1 MTMLCEKLATPSER
15 LLRVGEE
22 EEDPEVDAAYA
33 KALAALLAAR
43 EADRYSLGLSHF
55 AVLGSGLQP
64 FANASAQY
72 MCADDSR
79 RVVFDT
85 TFVVSGSALASA
97 MMVAISGG
105 VAVLGDYGQF
115 PAPVLRPPFSLYG
128 SPIENFGH
136 QVSDFTPY
144 ASAVLGETNIEW
156 LAIGGAALS
165 TMDQA
170 SAEYRSRRAE
180 ARAEERRLRRYDR
193 E

>member
-1 MTMLCEKLATPSER
+1 MTMLCERLATPSER

-33 KALAALLAAR
+33 KAVAALLAAR
-43 EADRYSLGLSHF
+43 EADRYCLGLSHF
-55 AVLGSGLQP
+55 AVFGAGLEA
-64 FANASAQY
+64 FATASTQY
-72 MCADDSR
+72 MCVDDPR
-79 RVVFDT
+79 RVIFDT

-105 VAVLGDYGQF
+105 VAVLGDYRQF

-128 SPIENFGH
+128 SPIEGFGH
-136 QVSDFTPY
+136 QVTDFAPY
-144 ASAVLGETNIEW
+144 ASAVLAETNVEW
-156 LAIGGAALS
+156 LAIGGEALS